1 MSNVNANGGDSTRR
15 EFFKTTGAT
24 VVGATVLGA
33 TQVASAAT
41 DNEVLKVG
49 LIGCGGRGSGA
60 ARQALLA
67 DKNTV
72 LVALGDA
79 FEDHLDTCYKKFKGS
94 DLDAQV
100 KVDDAHKF
108 VGFDAYKKVIDAC
121 DVVVLASPPGFRPK
135 HLKYAVEQGK
145 HIFCEKPIAVDP
157 VGVRSVME
165 TCELAKEKKL
175 SLVSG
180 LCYRY
185 QFSKRDVIEQ
195 IHNGAIG
202 DIITMQTTYNTG
214 SLWHRKPKKDWTE
227 MDDQVRN
234 WLYYDWLSGDHIN
247 EQHIHSLDKIL
258 WVMKDQAPKKV
269 VASGGRSQRTDAKF
283 GNVYDHFN
291 SVFEWDNGVRCF
303 SSCRQWG
310 NTSTDVSD
318 WINGTQGVAELQ
330 SHRIQGR
337 NGGEDWRHKPQGKDD
352 MYQNEHDALFKSI
365 RNNEARNDGDYMCKS
380 TMMAIMARMSAY
392 TGKSV
397 TWKQAME
404 SELDL
409 TPEKIEWGNNA
420 FNPIAR
426 PGETK
431 FI

>member
-1 MSNVNANGGDSTRR
+1 MASKTVQGADSTRR

-33 TQVASAAT
+33 TQVARAAST
-41 DNEVLKVG
+41 DVLKVG

-60 ARQALLA
+60 AREALMA
-67 DKNTV
+67 DENTV
-72 LVALGDA
+72 LFAMGDA
-79 FEDHLDTCYKKFKGS
+79 FADHLDTSYSKFKGS
-94 DLDAQV
+94 DLDARL

-108 VGFDAYKKVIDAC
+108 VGFDAYQKVIDSC
-121 DVVVLASPPGFRPK
+121 DVIVLATPPAFRPE

-165 TCELAKEKKL
+165 TCELAKKKNL

-185 QFSKRDVIEQ
+185 QFAKQAVIGK
-195 IHNGAIG
+195 IHQGGVG
-202 DIITMQTTYNTG
+202 DIISMQTTYNTG
-214 SLWHRKPKKDWTE
+214 SLWYREPTKDWTE
-227 MDDQVRN
+227 MDVQMRN
-234 WLYYDWLSGDHIN
+234 WLYFDWLSGDHIN

-258 WVMKDQAPKKV
+258 WVMGDVAPKKV
-269 VASGGRSQRTDAKF
+269 TSSGGRSQRTDEKF

-291 SVFEWDNGVRCF
+291 SVYEWDNGVRCF
-303 SSCRQWG
+303 SSCRQWES
-310 NTSTDVSD
+310 TSTDVSD
-318 WINGTQGVAELQ
+318 WINGTEGVAELQ
-330 SHRIQGR
+330 SATVTSR
-337 NGGEDWRHKPQGKDD
+337 GGDTWKHKQDGPDN
-352 MYQNEHDALFKSI
+352 MYLNEHVALFDSI
-365 RNNEARNDGDYMCKS
+365 RNGKAINNGDYMCKS

-392 TGKSV
+392 TGKTV

-409 TPEKIEWGNNA
+409 TPKKLAWGDNA
-420 FNPIAR
+420 VNPIAR

-431 FI
+431 CI